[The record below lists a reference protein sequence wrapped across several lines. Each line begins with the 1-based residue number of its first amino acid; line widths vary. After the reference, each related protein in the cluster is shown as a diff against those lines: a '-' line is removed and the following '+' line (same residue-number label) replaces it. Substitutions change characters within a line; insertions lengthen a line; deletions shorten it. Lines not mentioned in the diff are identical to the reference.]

1 MNLLFQQAAGIFNY
15 LKDIVLSH
23 IQNKEPTPDISND
36 SLNALSSLML
46 AQAQDCI
53 YRKAVKGK
61 FARLHGY
68 TNRSIFLD

>member
-1 MNLLFQQAAGIFNY
+1 MY

-23 IQNKEPTPDISND
+23 IQNKEPTPDISID

-61 FARLHGY
+61 PGRQ
-68 TNRSIFLD
+68 NVIFSR

>member
-1 MNLLFQQAAGIFNY
+1 MHCFSFVFQQAAGIFTY

-23 IQNKEPTPDISND
+23 IQNKEPTPDISVD

-53 YRKAVKGK
+53 YRKAVKGI
-61 FARLHGY
+61 R
-68 TNRSIFLD
+68 TNFSL